1 MRPTGLAGLT
11 VALVLSMGATTA
23 MAQYIWLDSKGVKQY
38 SDMPPPPSVPTG
50 KILKS
55 PGSVMRTA
63 PEKSVDDAE
72 KDGEMTK
79 KAAPPTLAEKN
90 ADFQKRKM
98 AQAEKDKEAEQKAK
112 QAADNK
118 KNCERASAYNRVLES
133 GQRVSRMDQAGER
146 VYLSDEER
154 EQEIRESRRVLN
166 ECK

>member
-1 MRPTGLAGLT
+1 MRSTGLARLA
-11 VALVLSMGATTA
+11 VVLVLSIGASSA

-38 SDMPPPPSVPTG
+38 SDMPPPASVLNS

-55 PGSVMRTA
+55 PGIPLRSVSDKT
-63 PEKSVDDAE
+63 DDSDE
-72 KDGEMTK
+72 KDSGMTK
-79 KAAPPTLAEKN
+79 KSAPTVADQN
-90 ADFQKRKM
+90 ADFQKRRM
-98 AQAEKDKEAEQKAK
+98 AQAEKDKENEQKARL
-112 QAADNK
+112 AAENK

-154 EQEIRESRRVLN
+154 AQEIRESRRTLS